1 METHHEQETESYT
14 IPECSLSQE
23 EIDSDRKNDAEL
35 GLVDLTINELW
46 ESFRRDS
53 SIEAD
58 FETYSLTDAELTT
71 PVPKENED
79 EEDGGSDYMY
89 LRYETLGVGAADVF
103 NIELEKLL
111 EAAGN
116 AGTFG
121 DYIFSVSEIL
131 AARHKS
137 CRTALDLASARFYGT
152 CGVKKDAA
160 ISTEWQKAVSRWSR
174 EVPPYDKGGNE
185 KEIITSAF
193 QWVVLHLEEWMNPE
207 GNKELLKEYA
217 GREASMPLKV
227 LGLQEADFIFEFEWV
242 FVRFGMTK
250 PSLKETDIDLSKSLG
265 DQSLRIF
272 EIYAAQSQDPSMAI
286 ALAQAYTYGLIGGIR
301 NKSKAVKWYETAA
314 SMGSRNSM
322 TRAGLA
328 CLMTSPVNI
337 LKAMLW
343 ILNARNAGDEMAK
356 EILAFELSAGD
367 LKATLEKLLMNLGA
381 LQSSMALLSVCR
393 ALELYFDP
401 VYNKTFASAE
411 DAQLW
416 RERVKALKQ

>member
-14 IPECSLSQE
+14 IPACSLSQE
-23 EIDSDRKNDAEL
+23 EIESDRKNDAEL

-46 ESFRRDS
+46 ETFRRDS
-53 SIEAD
+53 IIEAD

-79 EEDGGSDYMY
+79 EEDGDSNYMY
-89 LRYETLGVGAADVF
+89 LRYETLGVDAADVF
-103 NIELEKLL
+103 NIPLEKLL

-152 CGVKKDAA
+152 SGVRKDIP
-160 ISTEWQKAVSRWSR
+160 ISTAWLKTAARWAR
-174 EVPPYDKGGNE
+174 ELPQYDNGGNG
-185 KEIITSAF
+185 KEILTSAF
-193 QWVVLHLEEWMNPE
+193 QWEVLHLDDCMIPE
-207 GNKELLKEYA
+207 GNKERLKEYA
-217 GREASMPLKV
+217 GKEASIPLKV
-227 LGLQEADFIFEFEWV
+227 FGLQEADYIEEFEWI

-250 PSLKETDIDLSKSLG
+250 PSLKETDIDPSISLG
-265 DQSLRIF
+265 EQFLRIF
-272 EIYAAQSQDPSMAI
+272 EIYAAQSLDPSMAV
-286 ALAQAYTYGLIGGIR
+286 ALAQAYTYGFIGGIR

-328 CLMTSPVNI
+328 YLRTSPVNI
-337 LKAMLW
+337 FKALQW
-343 ILNARNAGDEMAK
+343 IFDARGAGDEMAK
-356 EILAFELSAGD
+356 EILAFEVSAGD
-367 LKATLEKLLMNLGA
+367 LKATLEKLLMNLGS

-401 VYNKTFASAE
+401 AYNKTFASAE

-416 RERVKALKQ
+416 HEWVKVLKK